1 MTRGPNQDPELGR
14 SSGSGDT
21 GSAASDDGAYG
32 TYFLGRYRVVD
43 EIGVGGMA
51 SVHLARMDGA
61 GGFQKWVAIKK
72 IHPHLIE
79 DEQFIHMF
87 LDEARIAARISH
99 PNVAQVFDLGVHE
112 NTYWIAME
120 YLHGEPLRE
129 IMRWNE
135 DNGLATR
142 PELAARMV
150 ADAAEGLHA
159 AHELRGKNGEPL
171 NLVHRD
177 VSPHNLFV
185 TYEGMVKVVD
195 FGIAKVSG
203 RLSSTRAGTLKG
215 KLAYMSPEQV
225 RGSAID
231 RRTDIFAL
239 GVVLWE
245 LTTGQR
251 LFRMDSDLETLEKV
265 QACVV
270 PPPSSLRPDYP
281 AELESVVMRALQ
293 RRADTRY
300 QTARELSRALQQY
313 LMHAGQFVGPEEC
326 ASYVTGIFGD
336 RIRKREAHLRW
347 AAEVTQTISLD
358 SIRESAVQAYD
369 EISMNSY
376 ESVSNDG
383 EPRSS
388 GGSAVT
394 ARPPRAKAPAVAQAP
409 AIRSA
414 AEPDYAQPAPAPG
427 PARLPPPAHGIHMPA
442 PRVRPDLAAQ
452 PKSSV
457 VITTTPPSSP
467 NMPYQGG
474 YNEDDE
480 EEDIATIVVPS
491 RLVLDQVP
499 SAPLP
504 AAGAPVPVGHHA
516 AAAPPQAAPQ
526 QQVAYPPQAGGY
538 PPQQGTPVGQPTSA
552 AMAAQHPPQPMN
564 PMMQPAPQ
572 MDQSPQA
579 WPNFYPPGV
588 LPPRID
594 ETMQLPA
601 ARQNHMVVY
610 IAAAVGTFFVV
621 VGLAAVIL
629 LRSRAESR
637 AQVAA
642 SATAEPAQTTAA
654 ATTTTAPTATA
665 APTQPPQPST
675 AAATTSTAPPPATTT
690 APPATP
696 PPPAT
701 VAKAPPATTKTGAP
715 PPTNEPPAATGGS
728 TGKAEPGYLT
738 VVCSPFCDS
747 VSAGGRNL
755 GPSPVV
761 HVALPPG
768 QYRVVLKRTGGST
781 KVVPAVIVSGQ
792 VTSQRVSMD

>member
-1 MTRGPNQDPELGR
+1 MSEGSTPRQESPR
-14 SSGSGDT
+14 SSRTGD
-21 GSAASDDGAYG
+21 SAVSDDGVYG

-129 IMRWNE
+129 VMRHNE
-135 DNGLATR
+135 EHHLATP

-185 TYEGMVKVVD
+185 TYDGMVKVVD

-225 RGSAID
+225 RGGAID

-270 PPPSSLRPDYP
+270 PPPSSVRPDYP
-281 AELESVVMRALQ
+281 AELESVVMHALQ
-293 RRADTRY
+293 RRADVRF

-313 LMHAGQFVGPEEC
+313 LMHAGRFVGPEEC
-326 ASYVTGIFGD
+326 GAYVSSIFGD

-358 SIRESAVQAYD
+358 SIREAAAPTFD
-369 EISMNSY
+369 EISLNSY
-376 ESVSNDG
+376 ESVSEDG
-383 EPRSS
+383 ESRPT

-394 ARPPRAKAPAVAQAP
+394 KRPPRAARPKTAPAP
-409 AIRSA
+409 
-414 AEPDYAQPAPAPG
+414 QPAPPPAAPP
-427 PARLPPPAHGIHMPA
+427 PARLPPPAHGIHKLA
-442 PRVRPDLAAQ
+442 PRVRPEIAAQ
-452 PKSSV
+452 PASSV
-457 VITTTPPSSP
+457 VISTTPPSSP
-467 NMPYQGG
+467 NLPHAGAPD
-474 YNEDDE
+474 EDD
-480 EEDIATIVVPS
+480 EEDIATIVVQS
-491 RLVLDQVP
+491 KHVLDQAGVP
-499 SAPLP
+499 VPAAGTPAPLP
-504 AAGAPVPVGHHA
+504 AAGTPAPFPVSPHA
-516 AAAPPQAAPQ
+516 PTAPPQALVQPR
-526 QQVAYPPQAGGY
+526 VSRPGGY
-538 PPQQGTPVGQPTSA
+538 PDNSGVPVGQMTAP
-552 AMAAQHPPQPMN
+552 AMAVQHPPQAMAPM
-564 PMMQPAPQ
+564 PGQAPQ
-572 MDQSPQA
+572 PFQPQA
-579 WPNFYPPGV
+579 PNNFYPPGV
-588 LPPRID
+588 APRVAD
-594 ETMQLPA
+594 ETMQLPR
-601 ARQNHMVVY
+601 ARQGHMVVY

-629 LRSRAESR
+629 LRSRAE
-637 AQVAA
+637 AQRMAGSTAVPVQA
-642 SATAEPAQTTAA
+642 SAPATTAA
-654 ATTTTAPTATA
+654 
-665 APTQPPQPST
+665 S
-675 AAATTSTAPPPATTT
+675 APPPATAPPATATTVAVTTTTPPATT
-690 APPATP
+690 APPS
-696 PPPAT
+696 PAT
-701 VAKAPPATTKTGAP
+701 TATTVKAPPASTKTVGTSTGQPPAP
-715 PPTNEPPAATGGS
+715 PPTATGGA
-728 TGKAEPGYLT
+728 TDKADPGFLT

-768 QYRVVLKRTGGST
+768 QYRVVLKRTGGAT
-781 KVVPAVIVSGQ
+781 KVISAIIVSGQ
-792 VTSQRVSMD
+792 VTSHRVAMD